1 MSTRTSVR
9 GVLAI
14 ALGVA
19 AAVLTGCAAIPT
31 SGPVERVEDESG
43 LGESTVRYMPA
54 GPSEGATEAQVING
68 FLDAMLAYPVTHRVA
83 AEYLTPEAA
92 QQWRPGAGTT
102 VYRRAEVFSA
112 AVGSGW
118 IDLTTR
124 TRLDEQGRVVPARAS
139 QRLDLELERVDGQ
152 WRIATPPP
160 GVLVS
165 SDWFEDYVRSFDLY
179 FLDDGGRH
187 LVPVPVHE
195 VVGDQLATSLM
206 TSLALGPPRGEAPR
220 LGTVVPPADE
230 LRASVPVVN
239 GVAEV
244 DFATRVGELPTAV
257 QRRLSAQV
265 AWTLRQVPV
274 VTDIQVTGDGTV
286 VAPTGD
292 AVQDAAGWASFGPD
306 KSRRWA
312 FVTAGDRVH
321 QVGVR
326 TRTPMPGDWGQND
339 DGAEMVTASEDR
351 SAAVWTDRARV
362 ADADGG
368 SAEDI
373 SGERFLRPVIDIDQ
387 VTWLVDRP
395 GARARIRVHDGDSIA
410 LVPAPGLDGIS
421 SFAVSPDGAR
431 YAATAG
437 GTLLVGG
444 IERRDGRVVAL
455 ARPTRLESQASAR
468 QVVWVDGSRVAHLG
482 PGDAQIH
489 SVRIDG
495 TDPVDA
501 WPGGGQLLPD
511 VQPVGLLATGAARSD
526 LYLIDDVGGVWVLD
540 RTRWVPVDVPL
551 ARGLA

>member
-1 MSTRTSVR
+1 MSARAR
-9 GVLAI
+9 LR
-14 ALGVA
+14 GVA
-19 AAVLTGCAAIPT
+19 AALLTVAVLAGCAAIPT
-31 SGPVERVEDESG
+31 AGPVERVEDEAG

-54 GPSEGATEAQVING
+54 GPADGATEAQVING

-83 AEYLTPEAA
+83 AEYLTDEAA
-92 QQWRPGAGTT
+92 QQWRPGASTT

-112 AVGSGW
+112 SVGTGW
-118 IDLTTR
+118 VDLVTE
-124 TRLDEQGRVVPARAS
+124 TRLDEQGRVVPTPATR
-139 QRLDLELERVDGQ
+139 RIDLELQRVDGQ
-152 WRIATPPP
+152 WRISTPPQ

-165 SDWFEDYVRSFDLY
+165 SDWFDDYVRAFDLY
-179 FLDDGGRH
+179 FLDESGRH

-206 TSLALGPPRGEAPR
+206 TSLAIGPPREEQPR
-220 LGTVVPPADE
+220 LTTVVPPAEE
-230 LRASVPVVN
+230 LRASVPVVG

-244 DFATRVGELPTAV
+244 DFSTRVGDLSTPV

-286 VAPTGD
+286 LAPSGD
-292 AVQDAAGWASFGPD
+292 AVQDASGWASFGPD

-312 FVTAGDRVH
+312 YVVAGDRVH

-326 TRTPMPGDWGQND
+326 SRTPMPGAWGQD
-339 DGAEMVTASEDR
+339 DRGASMVTGSEDR
-351 SAAVWTDRARV
+351 SAAVWPDRARV
-362 ADADGG
+362 ADLDGG
-368 SAEDI
+368 DPVDI

-395 GARARIRVHDGDSIA
+395 GSRARVRVHDGQSIA
-410 LVPAPGLDGIS
+410 LVQAPGLDGLS
-421 SFAVSPDGAR
+421 SFSVSPDGAR

-437 GTLLVGG
+437 GNVLIGG
-444 IERRDGRVVAL
+444 IERRDGRVVSL
-455 ARPTRLESQASAR
+455 SRPARLPTEGPAR

-482 PGDAQIH
+482 GEGSQVR

-495 TDPVDA
+495 SDAVDA

-511 VQPVGLLATGAARSD
+511 VRPEGLLSTGAARSD
-526 LYLIDDVGGVWVLD
+526 LYLIDDEGGVWVLD
-540 RTRWVPVDVPL
+540 RTRWVPVDVPT